1 MFQFFVEKGQV
12 RDGHAYI
19 TGGDVNHITNVL
31 RLQCGDRL
39 QVVQDGDPHLYVCTI
54 AHADDA
60 QIDCAVE
67 NITENDPEL
76 PARICLFQGL
86 PKSDKMEW
94 ILQKAVELGA
104 TEIIPV
110 KTEHTVVKLDDN
122 RAAGKVKRW
131 QAIAEAA
138 AKQSK
143 RRIVP
148 KVHDV
153 LTYKEAL
160 AYMASLDVRLMAYEH
175 ADTDRMEETRAIL
188 GSIARGASVGI
199 LIGPEGGFSPLEA
212 DAAKAAGASLIT
224 LGRRIL
230 RTETAGLTVLS
241 WLVYLLEN

>member
-39 QVVQDGDPHLYVCTI
+39 QVVQEEDPQLYLCAIARVDDGAV
-54 AHADDA
+54 
-60 QIDCAVE
+60 DCIIE
-67 NITENDPEL
+67 QTMQNHSEL
-76 PARICLFQGL
+76 PSRICLFQGL

-94 ILQKAVELGA
+94 ILQKAVELGVH
-104 TEIIPV
+104 EIIPV
-110 KTEHTVVKLDDN
+110 KTENTVVKLD
-122 RAAGKVKRW
+122 RERSVGKVKRW

-143 RRIVP
+143 RGTIP
-148 KVHDV
+148 QVHEV

-160 AYMASLDVRLMAYEH
+160 AYMSALDVRLMAYEH
-175 ADTDRMEETRAIL
+175 ADADRMEETRTIL
-188 GSIARGASVGI
+188 GSIRPGASIGI
-199 LIGPEGGFSPLEA
+199 LIGPEGGFSPREA
-212 DAAKAAGASLIT
+212 EAAGDAGISRIT

>member
-1 MFQFFVEKGQV
+1 MFQFFVEMGQV

-39 QVVQDGDPHLYVCTI
+39 QVVQEDDPHLYLCAIAHLDDQTVDCTI
-54 AHADDA
+54 E
-60 QIDCAVE
+60 QTLP
-67 NITENDPEL
+67 NRSEL
-76 PARICLFQGL
+76 PSRICLFQGL

-94 ILQKAVELGA
+94 ILQKAVELGVH
-104 TEIIPV
+104 EIIPV
-110 KTEHTVVKLDDN
+110 KTENTVVKLDEK
-122 RAAGKVKRW
+122 RSTGKVKRW

-143 RRIVP
+143 RGIIP
-148 KVHDV
+148 QVHEV
-153 LTYKEAL
+153 LSYKEAL
-160 AYMASLDVRLMAYEH
+160 TYMSALDVRLMAYEH
-175 ADTDRMEETRAIL
+175 ADADGMEETRTILSAI
-188 GSIARGASVGI
+188 RPGASIGI
-199 LIGPEGGFSPLEA
+199 LIGPEGGFSPREA
-212 DAAKAAGASLIT
+212 KEAGAMGVHGIT